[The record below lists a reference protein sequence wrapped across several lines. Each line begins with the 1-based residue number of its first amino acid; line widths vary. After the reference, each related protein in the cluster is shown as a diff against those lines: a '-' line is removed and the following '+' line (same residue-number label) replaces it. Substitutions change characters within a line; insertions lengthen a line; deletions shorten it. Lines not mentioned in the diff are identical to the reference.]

1 MAKKTINKELTG
13 AQDLY
18 NFLFEACNI
27 IRGPVSQDNFKD
39 YITPLL
45 YYKRISDVY
54 DEETEEA
61 LISSGGD
68 KEYASLPE
76 QHRFV
81 IPDGCHWQEVR
92 ERTENL
98 GAAIVGAMRQIEIAN
113 PDTLYG
119 VLSMFSSQ
127 KWTNKAILNDSKIRD
142 LIEHLSKRKLG
153 NKDYPADL
161 MGDAYEIL
169 LKKFADDSKAQ
180 AGEFYTPR
188 SVVRLLV
195 HILDPQPGET
205 VYDPACGSGGM
216 LIEAIRYM
224 HDDSLCCGS
233 IFGQEKNVVNAAIAK
248 MNLFLHGAS
257 DFNVMQGDT
266 LRDPKILQGGNIAK
280 FDCVIANPPFSLEN
294 WGATEWSSD
303 KYKRNIYGTPSDS
316 CGDYAWIQ
324 HMICSMSSGKG
335 RMAVVMP
342 QGILFRGNQEAEI
355 RKQLVESDLI
365 EAVVTLGDKLFYG
378 TGLSP
383 CFLIIRR
390 MKPAHH
396 SGRILMIDGSKI
408 LTQKRAQNILEEN
421 DIDRLY
427 SLYQNYSDEEDYSRI
442 VTLQEIRDKE
452 YNLSPNRYVVYHKEE
467 IRPYVEVLAEFK
479 QAYEDVKRLEKEFS
493 LLINALSICQN
504 KYFIIVIRT
513 SLLRSRNLK
522 DFFGQLPLIC
532 VARLMRLDIKSIF
545 SLCFFS
551 NAFPMFMMN
560 SLKVLYVKE
569 ELSMQVC
576 K

>member
-294 WGATEWSSD
+294 WGVECIFCLNENAYFDGVNYVCPDCGREWPCDEIADDDDDNNKLRCPECGSHLVYPDSSGI
-303 KYKRNIYGTPSDS
+303 N
-316 CGDYAWIQ
+316 DYACDACGCRW
-324 HMICSMSSGKG
+324 
-335 RMAVVMP
+335 
-342 QGILFRGNQEAEI
+342 
-355 RKQLVESDLI
+355 D
-365 EAVVTLGDKLFYG
+365 GDDDDY
-378 TGLSP
+378 
-383 CFLIIRR
+383 
-390 MKPAHH
+390 
-396 SGRILMIDGSKI
+396 D
-408 LTQKRAQNILEEN
+408 
-421 DIDRLY
+421 
-427 SLYQNYSDEEDYSRI
+427 EDY
-442 VTLQEIRDKE
+442 DDDD
-452 YNLSPNRYVVYHKEE
+452 
-467 IRPYVEVLAEFK
+467 
-479 QAYEDVKRLEKEFS
+479 ED
-493 LLINALSICQN
+493 
-504 KYFIIVIRT
+504 
-513 SLLRSRNLK
+513 
-522 DFFGQLPLIC
+522 
-532 VARLMRLDIKSIF
+532 
-545 SLCFFS
+545 
-551 NAFPMFMMN
+551 
-560 SLKVLYVKE
+560 
-569 ELSMQVC
+569 
-576 K
+576 